1 MKYWLCEFHEQNGEH
16 EYTYRHIYN
25 DQQLD
30 DIGHEGDDHDYRIL
44 NHFFIE
50 NIKQDDE
57 DGGGYWTG
65 DGCRIVRFDGMIEV
79 KKKNFKHYQM
89 CGVYYV
95 GDNIR
100 LTWNKTNECYDEYRE
115 EKYRVK
121 GASTKV

>member
-1 MKYWLCEFHEQNGEH
+1 MKYWMCEFHEQNGEH
-16 EYTYRHIYN
+16 EYKYQHIYN

-50 NIKQDDE
+50 NIKKDDE
-57 DGGGYWTG
+57 DGSGYWTG
-65 DGCRIVRFDGMIEV
+65 DGCRMVRFDGMIEV
-79 KKKNFKHYQM
+79 KKKNFKHYQL

-100 LTWNKTNECYDEYRE
+100 LKWNNDTECYDEYNDKE
-115 EKYRVK
+115 NKNEK
-121 GASTKV
+121 

>member
-50 NIKQDDE
+50 NIKKDDE

-65 DGCRIVRFDGMIEV
+65 DGCRLVRFDGMIEV

-100 LTWNKTNECYDEYRE
+100 LTWNKTTESYDEYRE
-115 EKYRVK
+115 EKYRLK

>member
-65 DGCRIVRFDGMIEV
+65 DGCRIVRFDGMVEV

>member
-79 KKKNFKHYQM
+79 KKKNFKHYQI

-121 GASTKV
+121 RASTKV

>member
-16 EYTYRHIYN
+16 EYIYRHIYN

-50 NIKQDDE
+50 TITKDDE

-65 DGCRIVRFDGMIEV
+65 DGCRLVRFDGMIEV

>member
-79 KKKNFKHYQM
+79 KKKNFKHYQI